1 MAFVPRFCMACGV
14 AFTDMRHFF
23 GGRSCY
29 VALIAKFWFSEGGVS
44 RSRGSGCWMGDAA
57 FEPGGK

>member
-1 MAFVPRFCMACGV
+1 MAGGG

-23 GGRSCY
+23 GGHSCS
-29 VALIAKFWFSEGGVS
+29 VALIAKFRFSEGGVS
-44 RSRGSGCWMGDAA
+44 RSRGSGCWMGDAT

>member
-1 MAFVPRFCMACGV
+1 MACGV